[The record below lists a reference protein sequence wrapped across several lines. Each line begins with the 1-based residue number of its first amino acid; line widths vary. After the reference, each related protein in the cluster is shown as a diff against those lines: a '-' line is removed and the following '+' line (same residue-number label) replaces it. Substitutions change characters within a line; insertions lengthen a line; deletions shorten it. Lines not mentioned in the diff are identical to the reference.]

1 MNRLFFSAA
10 TVLLFFSVSGTPNSV
25 LAQEKEKITVATITL
40 SLNNLPLYVAQEKGY
55 FAKQNLFYDKYI
67 DDSFLE
73 EARRLLQ

>member
-1 MNRLFFSAA
+1 MNKLLRSLA
-10 TVLLFFSVSGTPNSV
+10 VLLLFSVVSGISTVV
-25 LAQEKEKITVATITL
+25 LAQDKVTVGIITL
-40 SLNNLPLYVAQEKGY
+40 TLNNLPLYMAQEKGY